1 MLELAAERPRYG
13 CPRIHMLLR
22 REGFGLNHKLTHR
35 IYCEERLQ
43 VRKRRRKRVAAAP
56 REAIPTPDMPHVR
69 WSMDFVSDTLAD
81 GRSLRTLNVVDDC
94 TRTCVAI
101 EVDVSLPGE
110 RVCRTLD
117 RAAARYGWPGT
128 IVMDNGPEFTG
139 KALDQWAYE
148 RGVKLHFIHPGKPV
162 QNAFAE
168 SFNGRFR
175 DECLNENWFTGLGH
189 ARRVIADWREDYNT
203 RRPHSSLGGMT
214 PEEYECSLT
223 SGSALRASPPVS
235 LPSSSLAETPA

>member
-1 MLELAAERPRYG
+1 
-13 CPRIHMLLR
+13 
-22 REGFGLNHKLTHR
+22 
-35 IYCEERLQ
+35 
-43 VRKRRRKRVAAAP
+43 
-56 REAIPTPDMPHVR
+56 
-69 WSMDFVSDTLAD
+69 MDFVSDTLAD
-81 GRSLRTLNVVDDC
+81 GRTLRALNVVDDC

-117 RAAARYGWPGT
+117 RAAARYGWPEV

-148 RGVKLHFIHPGKPV
+148 RGVKLYFIQPGKPV

-175 DECLNENWFTGLGH
+175 DECLNENWFVSLGH
-189 ARRVIADWREDYNT
+189 ARRVIADWRSDYNNQ
-203 RRPHSSLGGMT
+203 RPHSSLGGLA
-214 PEEYECSLT
+214 PAEFELSLT
-223 SGSALRASPPVS
+223 SGSALRASPPVRLTATS
-235 LPSSSLAETPA
+235 QAVETA

>member
-1 MLELAAERPRYG
+1 M
-13 CPRIHMLLR
+13 
-22 REGFGLNHKLTHR
+22 
-35 IYCEERLQ
+35 
-43 VRKRRRKRVAAAP
+43 
-56 REAIPTPDMPHVR
+56 R

-117 RAAARYGWPGT
+117 RAAAKYGWPEA

-148 RGVKLHFIHPGKPV
+148 RGVRLHFIQPGKPV
-162 QNAFAE
+162 QNAFVE
-168 SFNGRFR
+168 SFNGKVR
-175 DECLNENWFTGLGH
+175 DECLNQTWFTGLGH
-189 ARRVIADWREDYNT
+189 ARDIVAAWQQDYNDV
-203 RRPHSSLGGMT
+203 RPHRSLGGMT
-214 PEEYECSLT
+214 PAEYDRRLA
-223 SGSALRASPPVS
+223 SGSALRASPPAS
-235 LPSSSLAETPA
+235 LLAPTPAASRPL